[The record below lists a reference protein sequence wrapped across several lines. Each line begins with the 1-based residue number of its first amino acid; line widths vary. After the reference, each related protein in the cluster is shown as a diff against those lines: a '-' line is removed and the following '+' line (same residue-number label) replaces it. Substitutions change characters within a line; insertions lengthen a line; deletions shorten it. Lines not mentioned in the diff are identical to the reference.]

1 MTDLRITTGER
12 VRILRDRAGL
22 TMRALAERS
31 GVHVSTICATEI
43 GKTQARV
50 ETLQSLAA
58 ALGVT
63 VAALLGDS

>member
-43 GKTQARV
+43 GKTQPRV
-50 ETLQSLAA
+50 ETLRALAA